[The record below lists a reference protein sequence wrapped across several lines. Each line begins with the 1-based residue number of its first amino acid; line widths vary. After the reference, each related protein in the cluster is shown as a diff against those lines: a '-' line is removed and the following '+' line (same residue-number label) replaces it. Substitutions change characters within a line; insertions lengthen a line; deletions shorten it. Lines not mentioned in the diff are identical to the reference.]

1 MGTTYISR
9 RKFSHQCASPSRWT
23 QPVLSGL
30 LQVTLRL
37 LELSQIS
44 MPVAMLRN
52 NANLEV
58 ATLAKTLAK
67 RWRELAVAALDCAT
81 KALERRA

>member
-1 MGTTYISR
+1 MAATYVESITMTNTVV
-9 RKFSHQCASPSRWT
+9 A
-23 QPVLSGL
+23 
-30 LQVTLRL
+30 QVTLRL

-52 NANLEV
+52 NASAEV

>member
-1 MGTTYISR
+1 MTRNNPAAYLGML
-9 RKFSHQCASPSRWT
+9 KW
-23 QPVLSGL
+23 V

-52 NANLEV
+52 NANPDV
-58 ATLAKTLAK
+58 AVLAKTLAK

>member
-1 MGTTYISR
+1 MMYDCRHIAAYF
-9 RKFSHQCASPSRWT
+9 KHAEW
-23 QPVLSGL
+23 V

-52 NANLEV
+52 NANSDV
-58 ATLAKTLAK
+58 AMLAKTLAK
-67 RWRELAVAALDCAT
+67 QWRELAVAALDCAT

>member
-1 MGTTYISR
+1 M
-9 RKFSHQCASPSRWT
+9 
-23 QPVLSGL
+23 
-30 LQVTLRL
+30 RL

-52 NANLEV
+52 NASAEV

>member
-1 MGTTYISR
+1 VHPTIDCGDVCELAKHRSSALQGHIL
-9 RKFSHQCASPSRWT
+9 A
-23 QPVLSGL
+23 V

-52 NANLEV
+52 NASAEV